1 MCRFVPNKLFKK
13 FSKYT
18 GNWNWFFR
26 FSQNESNS
34 FENIFAKQK
43 HETIFYRNCK
53 KFDNLKFKEA
63 LNRELMKHD
72 VNNTDYEFFHGIVL
86 TILNEHAPLKK
97 KHLRAN
103 HANFINKR
111 FQKAFM
117 KSEATK
123 TASSNWQNICLLKN
137 PKRSS
142 FEILNV
148 KLVRSNKKLWKN
160 VASLFLNK
168 NIIWNDK
175 KFAETYHGFFSNNG
189 KTLNISPNPYLISE
203 TSQTDPVSNPMR
215 NVPNIKNIKNR
226 INEQIVHFP

>member
-1 MCRFVPNKLFKK
+1 
-13 FSKYT
+13 
-18 GNWNWFFR
+18 
-26 FSQNESNS
+26 
-34 FENIFAKQK
+34 
-43 HETIFYRNCK
+43 
-53 KFDNLKFKEA
+53 
-63 LNRELMKHD
+63 MKHD

-103 HANFINKR
+103 HANFVNKR

-168 NIIWNDK
+168 NIVWNDK
-175 KFAETYHGFFSNNG
+175 KFAETYHGSLVIME
-189 KTLNISPNPYLISE
+189 KL
-203 TSQTDPVSNPMR
+203 
-215 NVPNIKNIKNR
+215 
-226 INEQIVHFP
+226 